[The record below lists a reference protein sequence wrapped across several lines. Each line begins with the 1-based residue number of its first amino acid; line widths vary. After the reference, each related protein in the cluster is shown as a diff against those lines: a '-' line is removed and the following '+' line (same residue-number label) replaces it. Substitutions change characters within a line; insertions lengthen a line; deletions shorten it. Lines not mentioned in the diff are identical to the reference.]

1 MGQQE
6 EKKRT
11 AVATTPVTP
20 VKHTPVTADNTPV
33 TAENTPITGA
43 RASSGL
49 AGTCA
54 NCGRQYLKRNTHH
67 YKAHIL
73 K

>member
-6 EKKRT
+6 EKKRA
-11 AVATTPVTP
+11 AVAATPVTP
-20 VKHTPVTADNTPV
+20 VKHAPVAADNTPVTADNTPV
-33 TAENTPITGA
+33 TP
-43 RASSGL
+43 RSSGL
-49 AGTCA
+49 AGTCD